1 MKSTFATA
9 LIMAGIALFGVLFVA
24 CGSEDAEETALSAP
38 ARPSAPAAQP
48 APAPDA
54 SVAETPSM
62 IQQQAAPPQPAKA
75 PQAPMPARAAAA
87 ATGNGPAPATRGGVD
102 AMTMESSN
110 SSNNEAKSETA
121 NKQDSEA
128 ADTYSSQEN
137 VRTIPVTE
145 DVAKAVTDAIAAGMK
160 NAQGATKEEVT
171 KMVQSAVAA
180 ASAGQVTRGDVEQA
194 VAKSVQEAASGGLTA
209 GDVQKIVDAAVAKT
223 TESALM
229 ATSAAVELS
238 ATTAESLSIREES
251 TTVATAPAPAASAS
265 IPSRAASLTAGE
277 VDDNHQWDEYL
288 RYRRMF
294 EGGVVHDLDVSER
307 YTITVVDANDR
318 PVPNALVRVSADNPI
333 FEGLTYASGQTLFFP
348 RAFPNTDDTQGFRLY
363 VEKDG
368 TSQNIDVG
376 RGQTYEWVVKLDVN
390 RAFGNNVPLD
400 VLFLLDSTGSMSDE
414 IDRIKDSLLSISASI
429 SDLPSRPDLRF
440 GMVAYRDRGDEF
452 ITRVY
457 DFDHDFHRFADT
469 IREVHAD
476 GGGDEPESL
485 NEALHV
491 AVHKPSWRLG
501 NAIRLVFLVADAP
514 PHLDYPQDYDYS
526 KEMVEAHRR
535 GIKIFSIATSG
546 LNDAGEYIFRQI
558 AQHTMGRFIFILYGG
573 NTPHQV
579 SGYTVENLDDLVAR
593 LVEEELANLDERDLR
608 QDDSVSDEV
617 GMSRA
622 KSSDPATAVRIT
634 SSQSSA

>member
-24 CGSEDAEETALSAP
+24 CGSEDAEETALPAP

-75 PQAPMPARAAAA
+75 PQAPMPAQAAAA
-87 ATGNGPAPATRGGVD
+87 ATGSGPAPAARGGVD

-145 DVAKAVTDAIAAGMK
+145 DVAKAVTDAVAAGMK
-160 NAQGATKEEVT
+160 NAQGATKEGVT

-265 IPSRAASLTAGE
+265 IPSSAASLTAGE
-277 VDDNHQWDEYL
+277 VDDNHQWDKYL

-414 IDRIKDSLLSISASI
+414 IDRIKDSLLSISARI

-440 GMVAYRDRGDEF
+440 GLVAYRDRGDEF

-457 DFDHDFHRFADT
+457 DFDRDFHRFADT

-535 GIKIFSIATSG
+535 GIKVFSIATSG

-593 LVEEELANLDERDLR
+593 LVEEELANLDE
-608 QDDSVSDEV
+608 
-617 GMSRA
+617 
-622 KSSDPATAVRIT
+622 
-634 SSQSSA
+634 